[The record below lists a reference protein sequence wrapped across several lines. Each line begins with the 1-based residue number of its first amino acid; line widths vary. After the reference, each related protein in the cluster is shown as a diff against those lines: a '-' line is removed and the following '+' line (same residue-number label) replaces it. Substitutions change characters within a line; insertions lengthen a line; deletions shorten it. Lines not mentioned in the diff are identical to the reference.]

1 MDVGVYVTSLRALK
15 NLLLVGDAVKSIMF
29 VAFQVCFYSFLSAIS
44 HDQDVYCLQE
54 DPYKL
59 LLISKDLRQIP
70 TASVDFFF
78 TNEELGIVSAD
89 DEGILRVYEYN
100 PQGKSATRPI
110 RLFWSLTDKCYGRS

>member
-1 MDVGVYVTSLRALK
+1 
-15 NLLLVGDAVKSIMF
+15 
-29 VAFQVCFYSFLSAIS
+29 
-44 HDQDVYCLQE
+44 LQE

-78 TNEELGIVSAD
+78 TNEELGIVNAD

-100 PQGKSATRPI
+100 PQGKGATRLI
-110 RLFWSLTDKCYGRS
+110 SLFLSLTDKRYGRS